1 MQWEFINPA
10 TVYWDDWIIFVV
22 QVATLV
28 FLIIYVWK
36 TWEMAAATRAAAEA
50 SAKAAIESKEAR
62 LEALAPRLMVY
73 FSPEQIQLAE
83 VVLENIGAGTASN
96 VRITFDPPLKASSSG
111 FDANLFFETVKPI
124 IPPRYRLVHGIDT
137 WSSYLNADLPKRYDV
152 RITYT
157 GKENGRKYDELH
169 VLDIDSLAH
178 RVEFGKKDIEDL
190 VKEVEKIAK
199 VLDDKFNKIESHLE
213 LANAIDSH
221 SFEVRPLRHLISEI
235 QAWWMA
241 AKSIKT
247 DQHARFA
254 WEPTLLIL
262 RSMSFNAILAAAR
275 ESAPDNF
282 SETILKVLKLLYV
295 PTYLRKETY
304 AQELDQAIQEL
315 SVILRPTD
323 CIES

>member
-1 MQWEFINPA
+1 
-10 TVYWDDWIIFVV
+10 
-22 QVATLV
+22 
-28 FLIIYVWK
+28 
-36 TWEMAAATRAAAEA
+36 
-50 SAKAAIESKEAR
+50 
-62 LEALAPRLMVY
+62 
-73 FSPEQIQLAE
+73 
-83 VVLENIGAGTASN
+83 
-96 VRITFDPPLKASSSG
+96 
-111 FDANLFFETVKPI
+111 
-124 IPPRYRLVHGIDT
+124 
-137 WSSYLNADLPKRYDV
+137 V